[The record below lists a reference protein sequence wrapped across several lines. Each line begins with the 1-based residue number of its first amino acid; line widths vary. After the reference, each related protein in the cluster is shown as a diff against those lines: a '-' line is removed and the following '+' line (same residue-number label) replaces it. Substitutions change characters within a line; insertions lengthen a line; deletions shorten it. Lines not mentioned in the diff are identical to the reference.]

1 MKLRKRSEFLMPR
14 LAWHAFIACQATAWY
29 FVALFAVALALTSC
43 VGTNEEHALADGAVH
58 VESSN
63 HGSVSD
69 SSVEAVVGKDDNALG
84 RGEAIGRE
92 SATSSNP
99 PTEASADATV
109 GAFVPIVPDEA
120 PHTGCHP
127 LPGLV
132 PPPWAFWPWT
142 ALVKWSPS
150 GAEILFN
157 RGSAL
162 YAVTADGS
170 RLWEVA
176 SAAVDGEIEGES
188 VGEMVAFDI
197 APDGT
202 HVVFSTCAYPRL
214 GTERAGRPPRIE
226 DYAYELAL
234 TTLDGAMLQRLTMNR
249 GFDSFPAWS
258 PDGRRIAFLHQ
269 FADEFRGRAA
279 RLVIMAADGSD
290 MRHVLTGALGMHPP
304 VWSPD
309 GRKIAVTATNGDATA
324 RVHILDA
331 DGPRLRLLHEIQPLG
346 ETQSGPAW
354 SPDGERLAFLGNDG
368 ETLTI
373 KRIEIDGSSPGRV
386 TTSILR
392 AGVPQPTT
400 PANWLP
406 TPSWS
411 PAGDYLLY
419 TCARRVCVVALDG
432 TLVGQSPIELETG
445 SVGAW
450 SPDGARIA
458 VVPGTDWFRPW
469 EAVQRTG
476 GPALYTMAPNG
487 TDVRVLAVFDADGEV
502 RAADPPQADS

>member
-1 MKLRKRSEFLMPR
+1 MRLREGGWFVAPPQALQDLR
-14 LAWHAFIACQATAWY
+14 ACQVTAWY
-29 FVALFAVALALTSC
+29 FTCLLVVGSVLTSC
-43 VGTNEEHALADGAVH
+43 VGTIEEHALAGGSVH

-69 SSVEAVVGKDDNALG
+69 SSVEAVVGKGDNAIG
-84 RGEAIGRE
+84 RGETIGGE

-120 PHTGCHP
+120 PHTGCYP

-150 GAEILFN
+150 GAEILFS

-258 PDGRRIAFLHQ
+258 PDGRRIAFLHE

-279 RLVIMAADGSD
+279 RVVTMAADGSD
-290 MRHVLTGALGMHPP
+290 MQHVLTGAIGMHPP

-309 GRKIAVTATNGDATA
+309 GHRFAVTATIGDAKA
-324 RVHILDA
+324 RIYILDA
-331 DGPRLRLLHEIQPLG
+331 DGPRLRLLHELQPLG

-354 SPDGERLAFLGNDG
+354 SPDGERLAFLANDG

-373 KRIEIDGSSPGRV
+373 NRIDIDGSSPGRV
-386 TTSILR
+386 TTSVLR
-392 AGVPQPTT
+392 AGVPRPTILD
-400 PANWLP
+400 NWVP

-411 PAGDYLLY
+411 PEGDHLLY

-458 VVPGTDWFRPW
+458 VAPGTDLIRPW
-469 EAVQRTG
+469 RAVRHAS

-487 TDVRVLAVFDADGEV
+487 SDVRVLAVFDADGEV
-502 RAADPPQADS
+502 RTADPPQADS